1 MIDEFPPIAFENLS
15 TTTHSA
21 LSTTTTPLVIPEEME
36 ICYET
41 EEFQKFQYTVDDM
54 LLAASMAAT
63 VFNVMVIFC
72 AVKLFKRSGDTMHLF
87 IINMTLGD
95 LLLTVF
101 CHPNE
106 FLTRKHEFLRHVDL
120 CAVIHFF
127 NWLGLAVSGLSLTM
141 LNIDKLIY
149 FQWPLRYDQTM
160 SKRRAAVSCIF
171 IWGVSFGF
179 VGYVWIFRIVYVTAD
194 CILQA

>member
-1 MIDEFPPIAFENLS
+1 MMDEIPMVFENYSS
-15 TTTHSA
+15 TTHVATS
-21 LSTTTTPLVIPEEME
+21 STTPFVIPEEVE
-36 ICYET
+36 ICYES

-120 CAVIHFF
+120 CAVIH
-127 NWLGLAVSGLSLTM
+127 SLTHHA
-141 LNIDKLIY
+141 
-149 FQWPLRYDQTM
+149 QH
-160 SKRRAAVSCIF
+160 
-171 IWGVSFGF
+171 
-179 VGYVWIFRIVYVTAD
+179 
-194 CILQA
+194 